1 MDNFKQCLDDCKAH
15 DDCPGKVNC
24 LHGFCADGASDD
36 ADPTPR
42 HGKRLSYR
50 LLYYH
55 CNG

>member
-55 CNG
+55 